1 MNIHKMIAMLKG
13 KKSMILERTK

>member
-1 MNIHKMIAMLKG
+1 MNIHKMIAMLRG